1 MKYFRIRKGTDSK
14 TRKEAGSMEW
24 PGRKLAAFGMLLL
37 LFGAA
42 PALACNSEAPHSHE
56 WPGGVDSPRPMPS
69 REIRHQ
75 LQILLAN
82 RDKWDLAPKWNCPV
96 YIAVLDMDWNGRM
109 EIVANAQDEGIE
121 YGYEVQPETGD
132 LKKIPRKQLI
142 KLLNNLI
149 RASAQFTIMPANRQD
164 WLQKEPARVIHMLRD
179 SYENYAGIKEG
190 FG

>member
-1 MKYFRIRKGTDSK
+1 
-14 TRKEAGSMEW
+14 MEW

-82 RDKWDLAPKWNCPV
+82 RDKWDLYEGAVNEMLEKTSTEFAPWHILESVDKKYARIKALRIVVGAVENV
-96 YIAVLDMDWNGRM
+96 LDGAVLVRL
-109 EIVANAQDEGIE
+109 V
-121 YGYEVQPETGD
+121 
-132 LKKIPRKQLI
+132 LR
-142 KLLNNLI
+142 